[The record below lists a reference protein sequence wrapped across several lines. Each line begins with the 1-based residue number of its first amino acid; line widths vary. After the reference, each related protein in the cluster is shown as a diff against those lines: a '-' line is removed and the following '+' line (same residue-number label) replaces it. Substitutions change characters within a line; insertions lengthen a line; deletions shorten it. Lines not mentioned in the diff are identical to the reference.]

1 MLYIKYFTIMDY
13 STTDQIKMEQINE
26 SKEKIDFYII
36 NNLSICLKSIDM
48 EEKEMDMKL
57 GQLKSFIF
65 KEKSSKITKDDLG
78 YLIYRRNLISDYIIY
93 KSAFKKWENSIRS
106 YNFIPFIDIIE
117 KYSYIKEEN
126 DGLYENLN
134 LLKEKII
141 KKYIDSKR
149 RRKNYCDVCFKK
161 SSLVINNIIEDV
173 SFSIEDEISEEKSN
187 ISMTK
192 TRVLSNTKQILSNN
206 FLFLES
212 NYKEVS
218 QKEEEQFV
226 KSANSSFI
234 NKFTMKQKIDHLE
247 KRIKQLNNKYEKEN
261 SAYENLLIK
270 KKELEKK
277 LKFPLEGEI

>member
-1 MLYIKYFTIMDY
+1 MDN
-13 STTDQIKMEQINE
+13 STTNQIKMEPTNK

-48 EEKEMDMKL
+48 EEKEMDIKL

-65 KEKSSKITKDDLG
+65 KEKSSKITKDDLV
-78 YLIYRRNLISDYIIY
+78 YLIYRRNLISNYIIY
-93 KSAFKKWENSIRS
+93 RDTFKKWGNLIRS
-106 YNFIPFIDIIE
+106 YNFISFIDIIDE
-117 KYSYIKEEN
+117 YSFIKEKN
-126 DGLYENLN
+126 DRLFENLN
-134 LLKEKII
+134 LLKENI
-141 KKYIDSKR
+141 KNKYIDSKR

-173 SFSIEDEISEEKSN
+173 SFSIEDEVSEKKSN

-192 TRVLSNTKQILSNN
+192 TKILSNTKQMLSNN
-206 FLFLES
+206 YIFLDS
-212 NYKEVS
+212 NYKDVS

-226 KSANSSFI
+226 KSATSSFI

-261 SAYENLLIK
+261 SAYENLLIRK
-270 KKELEKK
+270 NELEKK
-277 LKFPLEGEI
+277 LKFS